1 MQVAQQ
7 RDKKAN
13 GSSVS
18 KLDLVLAGTRDA
30 ILMIEGYCEFLSEE
44 EMLQV
49 WQSEGLCGMCYK
61 KKLL

>member
-1 MQVAQQ
+1 
-7 RDKKAN
+7 
-13 GSSVS
+13 
-18 KLDLVLAGTRDA
+18 
-30 ILMIEGYCEFLSEE
+30 MIEGYCEFLSEE